1 MLSYPKRVPHPRI
14 VRVGLGFPMPEGL
27 KRDYGGDLHFVTFSC
42 YQRLPLLT
50 KASAR
55 APVVKDLARVRQEY
69 GFLLVGYVV
78 MPEHVHVLISEP
90 ARGTPSTVLQMLK
103 QRVSRALREERAVGD
118 LRQFWQTRFYD
129 FNVFTNKKKREKLEY
144 MHANP
149 VTRGLVHHPKD
160 WPWSS
165 WSNYASDGKGLMSV
179 DLL

>member
-1 MLSYPKRVPHPRI
+1 
-14 VRVGLGFPMPEGL
+14 
-27 KRDYGGDLHFVTFSC
+27 
-42 YQRLPLLT
+42 
-50 KASAR
+50 
-55 APVVKDLARVRQEY
+55 
-69 GFLLVGYVV
+69 
-78 MPEHVHVLISEP
+78 MPEHVHVLFSEP

-103 QRVSRALREERAVGD
+103 QRVSRALQKKRRTELHVQLPLPFPEPGE

-149 VTRGLVHHPKD
+149 VTRGLARHPRD

-165 WSNYASDGKGLMSV
+165 WSNYARDGKGLISV